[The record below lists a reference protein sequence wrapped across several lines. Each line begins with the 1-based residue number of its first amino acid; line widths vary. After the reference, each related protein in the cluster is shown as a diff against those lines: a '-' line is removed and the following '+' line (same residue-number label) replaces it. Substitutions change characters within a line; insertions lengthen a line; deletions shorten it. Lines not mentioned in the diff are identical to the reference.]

1 VRRYAISVIR
11 VPWEKSSEVSGDCR
25 VPHPR
30 HLALGGQGVEA
41 FCRVSGR
48 HESLHGHASE
58 YASRMC
64 HTIIKWR
71 MLDRRR
77 SRPGRAAGWPA
88 SPVRGENDITEE
100 MYIPHQR
107 ELLVNSI
114 LWFKYM

>member
-1 VRRYAISVIR
+1 MRRYAISVIR

-25 VPHPR
+25 VPHPT
-30 HLALGGQGVEA
+30 HLALGDKGLRHFVG
-41 FCRVSGR
+41 CRVGM
-48 HESLHGHASE
+48 SLYTDMPLQTRRACVASMIE
-58 YASRMC
+58 
-64 HTIIKWR
+64 WR

-77 SRPGRAAGWPA
+77 SRPGRAPEWPA

-100 MYIPHQR
+100 KCIPHQR